1 VPRASSVGRA
11 ALKATSDPQGLAA
24 YVMRYL
30 EWLQVHNY
38 AAPTVQNR
46 QSYLGVF
53 VAWCAERGLVSPK
66 EITKPIL
73 ERYQRSLYIHR
84 KGMATP

>member
-1 VPRASSVGRA
+1 M
-11 ALKATSDPQGLAA
+11 L
-24 YVMRYL
+24 RYL

-53 VAWCAERGLVSPK
+53 VAWCRSAASSTPK

-73 ERYQRSLYIHR
+73 ERYQRSLYTHR
-84 KGMATP
+84 KTNGEPLDVPCASTHD

>member
-1 VPRASSVGRA
+1 LGQA
-11 ALKATSDPQGLAA
+11 ALRAPHDAQGLAA
-24 YVMRYL
+24 YVLRYL

-46 QSYLGVF
+46 QSYLGTF
-53 VAWCAERGLVSPK
+53 VAWCAERGLASPK

-73 ERYQRSLYIHR
+73 ERSAEPLHPPQ
-84 KGMATP
+84 GQW